1 MRLKQSAVIE
11 GNRGCCDPGVV
22 TATGVSF
29 GPDCG
34 GSSLCCTAVVEVLA
48 AFGVSVLRGLAVGA
62 CWGRW
67 SDFLV
72 DCCVVVIVGDCNTV
86 LASSSLTCFDSGVG
100 LCPSALIQEASFSP
114 SRTDEAAGGF
124 LFEANLLGFAA
135 PFFITTAALFLG
147 TTFLLTDDAMN
158 SFTSAASL
166 SFRDLP
172 GVRLG
177 LTAFALAPFLRVAT
191 MVEL

>member
-1 MRLKQSAVIE
+1 MW
-11 GNRGCCDPGVV
+11 GVFF
-22 TATGVSF
+22 A
-29 GPDCG
+29 
-34 GSSLCCTAVVEVLA
+34 CTAVVEVLP

-100 LCPSALIQEASFSP
+100 LCPSASIRETSLSP

-147 TTFLLTDDAMN
+147 ATFLLTDDAMN
-158 SFTSAASL
+158 SFTSAAASL
-166 SFRDLP
+166 SFQDLS

-177 LTAFALAPFLRVAT
+177 LTAFALATVLHVAT
-191 MVEL
+191 MVDW